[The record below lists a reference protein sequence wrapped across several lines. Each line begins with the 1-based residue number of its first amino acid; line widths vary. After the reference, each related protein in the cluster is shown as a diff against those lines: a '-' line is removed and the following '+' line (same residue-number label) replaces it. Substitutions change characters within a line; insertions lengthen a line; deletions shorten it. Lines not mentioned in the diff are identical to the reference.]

1 MRPNDAKLRELIL
14 YFARRSEGDETFGK
28 TKLNKLLFY
37 ADFDA
42 YVSLGQSITCQD
54 YVKQPRGPVPSRVN
68 SMLTEMEQAGE
79 LFMVERQY
87 FGRIQMRPYARREP
101 DLNLFTG
108 PEIALADQVL
118 TRFWGCSASDVSEF
132 SHDFIGWK
140 VFEMG
145 ETIPYE
151 TALVDDGPLTEAQI
165 AFGQALAQAC

>member
-14 YFARRSEGDETFGK
+14 YYARRSEGDETFGK

-42 YVSLGQSITCQD
+42 YLSLGRSITCQE

-68 SMLTEMEQAGE
+68 SMLSEMEASGD
-79 LFMVERQY
+79 LVLIERQY
-87 FGRIQMRPYARREP
+87 FGLVQMRPYARREP
-101 DLNLFTG
+101 SLSLFSG
-108 PEIALADQVL
+108 PEIALVDQVL
-118 TRFWGCSASDVSEF
+118 TRFWGRSAADVSEL

-140 VFEMG
+140 VYGMG